1 MVTGPFFS
9 DSSKDRRLQSVGPSS
24 ISSCERCSA
33 DGISASLFHRRNVA
47 FSLTSEINRVSVV
60 APGRIIR
67 CCISHPVA
75 RSKSRRDV
83 RCLSSSGYIKRRV
96 RRNVGAGK
104 FTILIVLTYQRCM
117 LTAGIFPLT
126 VFCKNGDITNP
137 ELSGGKMP
145 DAGRNM
151 TRDLRAP
158 APTPS
163 HLRATV
169 AIKGSFRGAEF

>member
-1 MVTGPFFS
+1 M
-9 DSSKDRRLQSVGPSS
+9 KL
-24 ISSCERCSA
+24 
-33 DGISASLFHRRNVA
+33 A
-47 FSLTSEINRVSVV
+47 FSGPRVSGHNEELDTSGGTGTAIVV
-60 APGRIIR
+60 QA
-67 CCISHPVA
+67 
-75 RSKSRRDV
+75 
-83 RCLSSSGYIKRRV
+83 
-96 RRNVGAGK
+96 AGK
-104 FTILIVLTYQRCM
+104 NVSFDGTEGDANTLKDGDNVLHYTAIVKKSSANNAQVTEGAFSAVATGDAANLLI
-117 LTAGIFPLT
+117 T

-151 TRDLRAP
+151 TWDLRAP

>member
-1 MVTGPFFS
+1 MLHKPPCRQIEKQAG
-9 DSSKDRRLQSVGPSS
+9 R
-24 ISSCERCSA
+24 
-33 DGISASLFHRRNVA
+33 SL
-47 FSLTSEINRVSVV
+47 LIQLRV
-60 APGRIIR
+60 
-67 CCISHPVA
+67 
-75 RSKSRRDV
+75 
-83 RCLSSSGYIKRRV
+83 YKRRV